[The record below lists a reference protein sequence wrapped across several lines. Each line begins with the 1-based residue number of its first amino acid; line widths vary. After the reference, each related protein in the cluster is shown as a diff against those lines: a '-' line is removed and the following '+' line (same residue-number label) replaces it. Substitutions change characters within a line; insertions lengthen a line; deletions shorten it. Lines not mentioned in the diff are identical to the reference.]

1 VCVCVSIKSGGRTI
15 PRNNNNTHTRTQ
27 SPIPPSL
34 PPSLPP
40 SFPQSF
46 NALYLAIGKEEEAA
60 IKSGGRTIPP
70 NNNHIFF
77 NFLAANTGEEGR
89 REGGREGG
97 KEGEWVGVGP
107 SPPTLTTSSST
118 SWRRTQGRKEG
129 RREGGREE
137 MLRYRIAVV
146 SLHHSHP
153 LPPSLPPSLSGRAH
167 PGRRPLA
174 HAYGEVSGQ
183 AAAFGCDQRGAEARV
198 SSAR

>member
-1 VCVCVSIKSGGRTI
+1 MCVHQERGPHHPSQQQQH
-15 PRNNNNTHTRTQ
+15 THTRTQ
-27 SPIPPSL
+27 PPIPPSL